1 MLEKADD
8 VIEKL
13 GLLVE
18 LSVPPFD
25 PKGLTLGPVEER
37 VLELC
42 DLKHTRQEMASELK
56 KSLNVIDQRLNK
68 LRERRLIKSV
78 QIGGDTLYLRL
89 SR

>member
-1 MLEKADD
+1 MLEKTDE

-13 GLLVE
+13 TLLVE

-25 PKGLTLGPVEER
+25 LKGLKLGPVEKR

-68 LRERRLIKSV
+68 LKERGLIKSV
-78 QIGGDTLYLRL
+78 KIGESIFYLRL
-89 SR
+89 RR